1 MARLMTQKLI
11 SIRCDPPLPG
21 NLPTPRRQVLSYTI
35 VNIMQK
41 VQQRKQ
47 LEGREGKEA
56 DTLRVEVKKEP
67 HKDLLL
73 VRERERKKEARGGV
87 R

>member
-1 MARLMTQKLI
+1 
-11 SIRCDPPLPG
+11 
-21 NLPTPRRQVLSYTI
+21 
-35 VNIMQK
+35 MQK

-47 LEGREGKEA
+47 LEEREGREA

-73 VRERERKKEARGGV
+73 ARERERKKEARGGV